1 MAYRHTERVEEQLQ
15 DKRNRILQAVRQ
27 VVSEVGFHGAQV
39 AIVAEA
45 AGVATGTVYRYFP
58 SKGELLAEA
67 LALNA
72 QHEIDVVA
80 AVAEADGSAISR
92 LDDAVRVFAD
102 RAVRA
107 RRLAWAML
115 AEPAEPEVDAARLT
129 YRRAFAQV
137 FEKLIRAGI
146 RSGEFP
152 AQNTAASAACV
163 MGALS
168 EGLVGPLAPEAPDF
182 SDAHALVDAIVRFC
196 LQAVSASPCPF
207 SPGPSSRG
215 PSSRSTRALR
225 VVENKR

>member
-39 AIVAEA
+39 TTVAAA

-58 SKGELLAEA
+58 SKGELFAEA

-72 QHEIDVVA
+72 QHEIDVVV
-80 AVAEADGSAISR
+80 AVAAAEGPATSR
-92 LDDAVRVFAD
+92 LGDALRVFAE

-129 YRRAFAQV
+129 YRRAFAEV
-137 FEKLIRAGI
+137 FENLIRDGVS
-146 RSGEFP
+146 SGEFP
-152 AQNTAASAACV
+152 PQNAAAAAACA

-168 EGLVGPLAPEAPDF
+168 EGLIGPLAPEAPDLA
-182 SDAHALVDAIVRFC
+182 DNRALIDAIVGFC
-196 LQAVSASPCPF
+196 LRAVSAPA
-207 SPGPSSRG
+207 GA
-215 PSSRSTRALR
+215 RSLR
-225 VVENKR
+225 VVESKR

>member
-39 AIVAEA
+39 TTVAEA

-58 SKGELLAEA
+58 SKGELFAEA

-72 QHEIDVVA
+72 QHEFEVVA
-80 AVAEADGSAISR
+80 AVARADGSAASR
-92 LDDAVRVFAD
+92 LADALRVFAG

-107 RRLAWAML
+107 RRLAWAMI

-129 YRRAFAQV
+129 YRRAFAEV

-146 RSGEFP
+146 SSGEFP
-152 AQNTAASAACV
+152 AQNAAASAACV

-168 EGLVGPLAPEAPDF
+168 EGLIGPLAPEAPDLA
-182 SDAHALVDAIVRFC
+182 DNRALVEAIVCFC
-196 LQAVSASPCPF
+196 LQAVTASPRPS
-207 SPGPSSRG
+207 SPGPSSRRT
-215 PSSRSTRALR
+215 RSFR
-225 VVENKR
+225 VVESKR

>member
-1 MAYRHTERVEEQLQ
+1 MAYRHTMRVEEQLQ

-39 AIVAEA
+39 AMVADA
-45 AGVATGTVYRYFP
+45 ADVATGTVYRYFP
-58 SKGELLAEA
+58 SKGELFAEA

-72 QHEIDVVA
+72 QHEVDVVA
-80 AVAEADGSAISR
+80 AVAKVDGSATSR
-92 LDDAVRVFAD
+92 LADAVRVFAD

-115 AEPAEPEVDAARLT
+115 AEPSEPEVDAARLT
-129 YRRAFAQV
+129 YRRAFAEV
-137 FEKLIRAGI
+137 FEELIGAGI

-152 AQNTAASAACV
+152 AQNAAASAACV

-168 EGLVGPLAPEAPDF
+168 EGLIGPLAPEVPDLA
-182 SDAHALVDAIVRFC
+182 DARALIDAIIRFC
-196 LQAVSASPCPF
+196 LQAVSASPF
-207 SPGPSSRG
+207 T
-215 PSSRSTRALR
+215 RSFR